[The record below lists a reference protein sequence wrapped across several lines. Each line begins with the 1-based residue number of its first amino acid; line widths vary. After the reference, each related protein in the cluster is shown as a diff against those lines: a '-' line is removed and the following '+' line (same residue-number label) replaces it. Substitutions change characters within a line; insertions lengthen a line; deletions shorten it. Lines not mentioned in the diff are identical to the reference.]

1 MMDEAA
7 VKTGLRKSC
16 MEHLWW
22 YIPPTAHLH
31 LPPTPPTP
39 LNFCCSMKQN
49 LGSYSRFEKMTDY
62 LQNPLL
68 T

>member
-49 LGSYSRFEKMTDY
+49 LGSYS
-62 LQNPLL
+62 
-68 T
+68 